1 MNKTTSADKEF
12 PNYLADEEELEAF
25 AGYDGDEI
33 QAYSDDV
40 TELFDGSYALNTD
53 NNLIE
58 LHDGSFAIFGH
69 HDVVELHDGD
79 YALDEDTV
87 CLHDGD
93 YALSGDAKVCRGY
106 DEYYLV
112 SDGEYWHDRW
122 YSHDYLGEYTFVCD
136 CCGQR
141 CDNDEHSSDGY
152 CVSCDSSDSDEEEEE
167 ESDRAGL
174 SNYSCKR
181 ADYMQPE
188 GKGPLYFGIE
198 LEVEARGG
206 YYRPD
211 EVSRAYNALG
221 RDYVVCKS
229 DGSLSDERGFEIV
242 TRPDS
247 VEVHKRKWAAF
258 IQIASNTLSSWSNGR
273 CGMHIHATRAA
284 LSQLQLGKMLVF
296 LNHVNNAWLVKLVA
310 GRALKDWACLEH
322 GKKIVDGKKL
332 SPNRYVALNV
342 TEFTAELRIFK
353 GTLKPSSFW
362 KNLEFYAAVIA
373 FCAPA
378 EHSTLD
384 VESPQKFLRYV
395 QAKAKTYPNL
405 DSFLQHRNAYER
417 AGIGAEVAA

>member
-1 MNKTTSADKEF
+1 MSNITPNETLSEF
-12 PNYLADEEELEAF
+12 RQDEELETFTLYGGLEIKA
-25 AGYDGDEI
+25 ASDE
-33 QAYSDDV
+33 V
-40 TELFDGSYALNTD
+40 TELYDGNYAY
-53 NNLIE
+53 NNDSQLIE
-58 LHDGSFAIFGH
+58 LHDGSFAIGNY
-69 HDVVELHDGD
+69 HDVIKLDNCEFALTEDARECAGLNTYFLCSEGRRWMGD
-79 YALDEDTV
+79 
-87 CLHDGD
+87 
-93 YALSGDAKVCRGY
+93 
-106 DEYYLV
+106 
-112 SDGEYWHDRW
+112 W
-122 YSHDYLGEYTFVCD
+122 YSNDYLDDNTFVCS
-136 CCGQR
+136 CCGDR
-141 CDNDEHSSDGY
+141 YHNDDHAEDNY
-152 CVSCDSSDSDEEEEE
+152 CTHCNSDSEDEEEDEE
-167 ESDRAGL
+167 DDRTGL

-206 YYRPD
+206 RYRPD

-229 DGSLSDERGFEIV
+229 DGSLSGDRGFEIV

-247 VEVHKRKWAAF
+247 VEVHKRKWEAF
-258 IQIASNTLSSWSNGR
+258 IQTASETLSSWSNGR
-273 CGMHIHATRAA
+273 CGMHIHASRAA

-342 TEFTAELRIFK
+342 TEYTAELRIFK

-384 VESPQKFLRYV
+384 VETPQKFLRFV
-395 QAKAKTYPNL
+395 QANAKTYPNV
-405 DSFLQHRNAYER
+405 DAFLQHRHAYER
-417 AGIGAEVAA
+417 GGIAKEVAA